1 MVDLNTLYVGLRHSN
16 TRAYPLEIFFLRH
29 SNLQGVKCGNLFT
42 CFSRQLQASRRYAM
56 DETGQEE
63 MRPGSGDS
71 ENGSENGFVQVTR
84 EDARLASQGV
94 EGFGE
99 GEGSGG
105 SGAPPIPAVEDDE
118 DLYGGPEDQREG
130 EGLEEEKVG
139 MPHPNPWL
147 ARAL

>member
-1 MVDLNTLYVGLRHSN
+1 
-16 TRAYPLEIFFLRH
+16 
-29 SNLQGVKCGNLFT
+29 
-42 CFSRQLQASRRYAM
+42 M

-94 EGFGE
+94 EGVEGFGE
-99 GEGSGG
+99 GEGSGE

-139 MPHPNPWL
+139 MPHPTRCLL
-147 ARAL
+147 ARCGD